1 MFNLFNFFRT
11 KIVFR
16 IKDFFRTKK
25 AFRPKDIGY
34 KLSDEE
40 IAKLL
45 KTNPEAL
52 KAFESEYKKAAAI
65 FDDDNLV
72 HQDAHSSSN
81 LIPHQAT
88 SDELKEL
95 EDKIV
100 DELLAETQIFLY
112 KRRTDMRSIMRWNMA
127 HGLPDKE
134 LCVKKNDIE
143 KFELNMRPQCTSL
156 YQKRDIKEESYKSLL
171 YNLKMANDIHVN
183 SKERRVWYNL
193 FRQGLD
199 ILDLDPI
206 TYEMLS
212 CNKNSM
218 GYWLPNIIFAVECQG
233 FFKIPSTKIMKVP
246 MNMLQ
251 LTRSDFNELTRTT
264 LDIVDKVCY
273 KAFELDE
280 TKSYFVKTG
289 THASKFFFRNTL
301 VTGPEEVRELGE
313 YLLFN
318 HCSDLRMAGTLG
330 APSIYGVST
339 TNEWVVREYIEDKE
353 NNPTIYAGLPL
364 HTEYR
369 VFVDFS
375 AGNVLGIHPYWDP
388 DVMKKRFAEDRD
400 IHDRHDYHIY
410 MAHEETLMNRYNENK
425 DLIVEKIQEFVPY
438 IPLSGQWSIDIMQNG
453 DDFWLID
460 MAVAENS
467 FFYEETVPKNWRHPM
482 LENWIPKIKEK

>member
-1 MFNLFNFFRT
+1 MFNLSNIFGN
-11 KIVFR
+11 KI
-16 IKDFFRTKK
+16 KN
-25 AFRPKDIGY
+25 

-40 IAKLL
+40 IAVLL

-52 KAFESEYKKAAAI
+52 RAFEDEYNKVAAI

-72 HQDAHSSSN
+72 HQDAHVTTN
-81 LIPHQAT
+81 MVPHLVT
-88 SDELKEL
+88 SDELKDL

-100 DELLAETQIFLY
+100 EELLVEVEMYSY
-112 KRRTDMRSIMRWNMA
+112 KRNEHSHGVVRSIA
-127 HGLPDKE
+127 AGLPDKE
-134 LCVKKNDIE
+134 LCVKKSEIE
-143 KFELNMRPQCTSL
+143 KLELDMRPQCTGL
-156 YQKRDIKEESYKSLL
+156 YQKRDIKEDSYKSLL
-171 YNLKMANDIHVN
+171 YNLKMANDIHLN
-183 SKERRVWYNL
+183 IKERKTWYNL

-212 CNKNSM
+212 CNKNNM
-218 GYWLPNIIFAVECQG
+218 GYWLPKIVFSIENQG

-280 TKSYFVKTG
+280 SKSYFVKTG

-301 VTGPEEVRELGE
+301 VTGAKEVRELGE

-318 HCSDLRMAGTLG
+318 HCNDLRMAGPLVS
-330 APSIYGVST
+330 PCIYGVST

-369 VFVDFS
+369 IFVDFN

-400 IHDRHDYHIY
+400 VHDRHDYHIY
-410 MAHEETLMNRYNENK
+410 MAHEETLMQRYNENK
-425 DLIVEKIQEFVPY
+425 DLIVEKVQEFVPY
-438 IPLSGQWSIDIMQNG
+438 VSLSGQWSIDIMQNG

-467 FFYEETVPKNWRHPM
+467 AFYEETVPKNLRHPM
-482 LENWIPKIKEK
+482 LEDWIPKIKEK